1 MRWQTTV
8 QPETGS
14 FRQWADDLAQA
25 FVRLEPTILNPG
37 SPFTG
42 QIVQTTVEDIQI
54 SRVSASGHKVNRLA
68 EHIRAGERDVCFVN
82 LQISG
87 LGSTRQR
94 GREISAA
101 PMDLVVVDTTEEFE
115 IAHRAHFDLFSL
127 EVPRSKVPEQLLRD
141 GGCSSARSPVHK
153 ELANALFSYA
163 SLSLLSAESQTMPA
177 ELIASHV
184 IGLLGCF
191 ASVDERDGE
200 PPHDAD
206 AKRAAMLGY
215 LSRHLEDDDMG
226 AEKIASAFGISA
238 RYVHKL
244 FSVTGKSVSEHLCQ
258 LRIERAQS
266 LLSQA
271 AVSKLSIT
279 DIAFNLGF
287 RDISYFNRRF
297 KQITGMTPSDFR
309 RSQMTSSAG

>member
-1 MRWQTTV
+1 MRWQTTAE
-8 QPETGS
+8 PETGS
-14 FRQWADDLAQA
+14 FRKWADDLAQA
-25 FVRLEPTILNPG
+25 FVRLEPTILNPS

-42 QIVQTTVEDIQI
+42 QIVQTTVGDIQI

-68 EHIRAGERDVCFVN
+68 EHIRAGERVVCFVN

-94 GREISAA
+94 GREISAS

-127 EVPRSKVPEQLLRD
+127 EVPRSKVPEQLLRS
-141 GGCSSARSPVHK
+141 GGWSSARSPVHK

-163 SLSLLSAESQTMPA
+163 SLSLLSAESQTMPP

-191 ASVDERDGE
+191 AVVDDRDDE
-200 PPHDAD
+200 PAPDAD
-206 AKRAAMLGY
+206 AKRAAMLSY
-215 LSRHLEDDDMG
+215 LSRHLEDEDMG
-226 AEKIASAFGISA
+226 AEKIARAFGISA

-244 FSVTGKSVSEHLCQ
+244 FSVTGNSVSEHLCK
-258 LRIERAQS
+258 LRIERAKS

-271 AVSKLSIT
+271 SVSKLSIT

-297 KQITGMTPSDFR
+297 KQLTGMTPSDFR
-309 RSQMTSSAG
+309 RSQMTSAAG